1 MTAASASPFPSP
13 CVEAPGAVARP
24 ALAGLTSDELR
35 AFLVGHGFTPTHV
48 ERLARDAI
56 RGTAVSFADVEG
68 LGDAGAKRL
77 GTLLAIRTTQVV
89 GRTDAPDGTVKLL
102 VETADRERVES
113 VLMPLAKRSSGC
125 VSTQVGCGAA
135 CAFCASGLEGLRRS
149 LAAHEI
155 VEQVLHLRDEARAQ
169 GVALANLVFMGMGE
183 PLHAYD
189 AVVRAIRLL
198 TDTRLL
204 GFGCGHVTV
213 STVGV
218 VPGILAL
225 AEEGLGVNLAVSI
238 HAADDALRR
247 SLLPVGGRWT
257 VAETLDAAE
266 RFRVRTRRFVTLQLT
281 LMAGV
286 NDAPSHAEALADAIA
301 GRPFHVNLIPVNRV
315 EGTAFAP
322 PDQSVLDA
330 FLDVLERRRVVA
342 HVRSRRGSDV
352 AAACGQL
359 RRANRP
365 SSSAPAS

>member
-1 MTAASASPFPSP
+1 MTAASSVPVSPAAGS
-13 CVEAPGAVARP
+13 RP
-24 ALAGLTSDELR
+24 PLAGLTPGELA
-35 AFLVGHGFTPTHV
+35 AFLTSHGFTPTHV
-48 ERLARDAI
+48 GRLARDAI
-56 RGTAVSFADVEG
+56 RGRATSFTDVEG
-68 LGDAGAKRL
+68 LGEAGARRL
-77 GTLLAIRTTQVV
+77 EGLLAIRTTRIV

-102 VETADRERVES
+102 LETLDRERVES
-113 VLMPLAKRSSGC
+113 VLMPLSKRSSGC
-125 VSTQVGCGAA
+125 VSSQVGCGAA
-135 CAFCASGLEGLRRS
+135 CTFCASGLEGLKRS

-169 GVALANLVFMGMGE
+169 GVALSNLVFMGMGE

-225 AEEGLGVNLAVSI
+225 AEENLGVHLAVSL

-286 NDAPSHAEALADAIA
+286 NDAPSHAAALADAIA

-315 EGTAFAP
+315 DGTPYAP
-322 PDQSVLDA
+322 PAQPALDA
-330 FLDVLERRRVVA
+330 FLDVLTRRQVIA

-359 RRANRP
+359 RRASRPP
-365 SSSAPAS
+365 SSAAAP

>member
-1 MTAASASPFPSP
+1 MSVPPPAPASP
-13 CVEAPGAVARP
+13 AVAARP
-24 ALAGLTSDELR
+24 PLAGLSADELG
-35 AFLVGHGFTPTHV
+35 AFLAAHGFTPTHA

-56 RGTAVSFADVEG
+56 RGAARSFAEVKGLGEAGARRLEG
-68 LGDAGAKRL
+68 L
-77 GTLLAIRTTQVV
+77 LARRTTTVV
-89 GRTDAPDGTVKLL
+89 GRTDSPDGTVKLL
-102 VETADRERVES
+102 VETADRERVEA
-113 VLMPLAKRSSGC
+113 VLMPLSKRSSGC
-125 VSTQVGCGAA
+125 VSSQVGCGAA

-149 LAAHEI
+149 LSAHEI

-169 GVALANLVFMGMGE
+169 GVALSNLVFMGMGE

-225 AEEGLGVNLAVSI
+225 AEENLGVNLAVSI
-238 HAADDALRR
+238 HAADDDLRR
-247 SLLPVGGRWT
+247 RLLPVGGRWS

-266 RFRVRTRRFVTLQLT
+266 RFRVRTRRFVTLQAT

-315 EGTAFAP
+315 EGTPYGP
-322 PDQSVLDA
+322 PPQSALDA
-330 FLDVLERRRVVA
+330 FLDVLARRRVVA

-359 RRANRP
+359 RRASR
-365 SSSAPAS
+365 SPAG